1 MPICTFY
8 CDIGKQECKFF
19 GGKGLDYSSID
30 FLQDLFEREREI
42 REAPNT
48 SALAKVITV
57 RSQAVLGFKDA
68 VFCAGSSAQKMRAQ
82 AASNSDLVDPS
93 SPVLTWVEELCALH
107 SSQLENGINFVASPD
122 NDIKGKNLLPKH
134 ILFVPLQSKN
144 QGLLG
149 CLVLTRTAK
158 FSQNDILFINHLAG
172 TIGHA
177 LAIFSRKPNP
187 ILDIGMARLAT
198 FIVVTLFLL
207 SVFPMHLTTLAPAE
221 VVAYQPEII
230 KAPIDGVIDEITV
243 TPNTHVG
250 PGSLL
255 ARLNNHNLKAV
266 YDEVA
271 QKTLLAESR
280 ISNPQG
286 KRASEELRSDL
297 EKSRARMESAEE
309 RLVQTDIRA
318 ETSGIAIVK
327 APGEWIGRPVKAG
340 EKILEIANPKE
351 VELVLEI
358 PAEDADLI
366 SQNSKVRIFLD
377 RRPFS
382 PLTANVI
389 DNSLV
394 PKKNKSNETHYTF
407 KARLDEGVPPPS
419 IGQRGVARVYGERS
433 SLLFFIFREQMKFSR
448 NTLRP

>member
-1 MPICTFY
+1 M
-8 CDIGKQECKFF
+8 
-19 GGKGLDYSSID
+19 DYSSID
-30 FLQDLFEREREI
+30 FLQDLFELEHEI

-134 ILFVPLQSKN
+134 VLFVPLQSKN

-149 CLVLTRTAK
+149 CLVFTRTAK
-158 FSQNDILFINHLAG
+158 FSQHDILFINHLAG

-266 YDEVA
+266 YDDVA

-286 KRASEELRSDL
+286 KRVSEELRSDL

-309 RLVQTDIRA
+309 RLLQTDIRA

-340 EKILEIANPKE
+340 EKILEIANPRE

-394 PKKNKSNETHYTF
+394 PKKNKSNETYYTF

-433 SLLFFIFREQMKFSR
+433 SLLFFIFREQMRFYR
-448 NTLRP
+448 NTFRP

>member
-1 MPICTFY
+1 M
-8 CDIGKQECKFF
+8 
-19 GGKGLDYSSID
+19 DYSSID
-30 FLQDLFEREREI
+30 FLQDLFELEREI
-42 REAPNT
+42 REAPNP

-207 SVFPMHLTTLAPAE
+207 SVFPMHLTTLAPAK

-266 YDEVA
+266 YDDVA

-286 KRASEELRSDL
+286 KRVSEELRSDL

-309 RLVQTDIRA
+309 RLLQTDIRA

-340 EKILEIANPKE
+340 EKILEIANPRE

-394 PKKNKSNETHYTF
+394 PKKNKSNKT
-407 KARLDEGVPPPS
+407 
-419 IGQRGVARVYGERS
+419 
-433 SLLFFIFREQMKFSR
+433 
-448 NTLRP
+448 

>member
-1 MPICTFY
+1 M
-8 CDIGKQECKFF
+8 
-19 GGKGLDYSSID
+19 DYSSID
-30 FLQDLFEREREI
+30 FLQDLFELEREI
-42 REAPNT
+42 REAPNP

-134 ILFVPLQSKN
+134 VLFVPLQSKN

-149 CLVLTRTAK
+149 CLVFTRTVK
-158 FSQNDILFINHLAG
+158 FSQHDILFINHLAG

-187 ILDIGMARLAT
+187 ILDIGMAQLAT
-198 FIVVTLFLL
+198 FIVVTFFLL

-266 YDEVA
+266 YDDVA

-286 KRASEELRSDL
+286 KRVSEELRSDL

-309 RLVQTDIRA
+309 RLLQTDIRA

-340 EKILEIANPKE
+340 EKILEIANPRE

-394 PKKNKSNETHYTF
+394 PKKNKSNETYYTF

-433 SLLFFIFREQMKFSR
+433 SLLFFIFREQMKFYR
-448 NTLRP
+448 NTFRP

>member
-1 MPICTFY
+1 M
-8 CDIGKQECKFF
+8 
-19 GGKGLDYSSID
+19 DYSSID
-30 FLQDLFEREREI
+30 FLQDLFELEREI

-149 CLVLTRTAK
+149 CLVFTRTAK
-158 FSQNDILFINHLAG
+158 FSQHDILFINHLAS

-286 KRASEELRSDL
+286 KRVSEELRSDL
-297 EKSRARMESAEE
+297 EESRARMESAEE
-309 RLVQTDIRA
+309 RLLQTDIRA

-351 VELVLEI
+351 VELVLKI

-366 SQNSKVRIFLD
+366 SQNSKVRIFFD

-382 PLTANVI
+382 PLTANVKKS
-389 DNSLV
+389 SLV
-394 PKKNKSNETHYTF
+394 PENSKSNGTYYTF
-407 KARLDEGVPPPS
+407 RARFDEGVPLPT
-419 IGQRGVARVYGERS
+419 IGQRGVARVYGERA
-433 SLLFFIFREQMKFSR
+433 SLLFFIFREQMKFYR
-448 NTLRP
+448 NTFRP

>member
-1 MPICTFY
+1 M
-8 CDIGKQECKFF
+8 
-19 GGKGLDYSSID
+19 DYPSIE
-30 FLQDLFEREREI
+30 FMQALFELEREI
-42 REAPNT
+42 REAPDT
-48 SALAKVITV
+48 DALAKAITV

-68 VFCAGSSAQKMRAQ
+68 IFCAGSSARKMRAQ

-107 SSQLENGINFVASPD
+107 SSQLENGRTFVASAD
-122 NDIKGKNLLPKH
+122 NHIQGKNLLPKNV
-134 ILFVPLQSKN
+134 LFVPLQSN
-144 QGLLG
+144 DHGLLG
-149 CLVLTRTAK
+149 CLVFTRTAR
-158 FSQNDILFINHLAG
+158 FSQHDTLLINHLAG
-172 TIGHA
+172 SVAHA
-177 LAIFSRKPNP
+177 LSIFSRKPNP
-187 ILDIGMARLAT
+187 ILGIGFARLAA
-198 FIVVTLFLL
+198 FIVVAFFLL

-243 TPNTHVG
+243 APNTEVG

-255 ARLNNHNLKAV
+255 ARLNNHNLRAV
-266 YDEVA
+266 YDDIA
-271 QKTLLAESR
+271 QKTLLAERR
-280 ISNPQG
+280 ISNTKG
-286 KRASEELRSDL
+286 KRVSEELRSEL
-297 EKSRARMESAEE
+297 EESRSRMESAEK
-309 RLVQTDIRA
+309 RLLQTDIRA

-340 EKILEIANPKE
+340 EKILEIANPRE

-377 RRPFS
+377 RRPFN

-389 DNSLV
+389 DTSLV
-394 PKKNKSNETHYTF
+394 PEKSKSNGTYYTF
-407 KARLDEGVPPPS
+407 RARFDEGVPPPP

-448 NTLRP
+448 NTFRP

>member
-1 MPICTFY
+1 M
-8 CDIGKQECKFF
+8 
-19 GGKGLDYSSID
+19 DYPSIE
-30 FLQDLFEREREI
+30 FMQALFELEREI
-42 REAPNT
+42 REAPDT
-48 SALAKVITV
+48 DALAKVITV
-57 RSQAVLGFKDA
+57 RSQAVLGFKDV
-68 VFCAGSSAQKMRAQ
+68 VFCAGASARKMRAQ
-82 AASNSDLVDPS
+82 AASNAALIDPS

-107 SSQLENGINFVASPD
+107 SSQLENGSTFVASAD
-122 NDIKGKNLLPKH
+122 SLVQVKNFLPKH
-134 ILFVPLQSKN
+134 VLFVPLQSKN

-149 CLVLTRTAK
+149 CLVFTQTAR
-158 FSQNDILFINHLAG
+158 FSQHDILFINHLAG

-187 ILDIGMARLAT
+187 ILGIGMARLAT

-207 SVFPMHLTTLAPAE
+207 SVFPMQLTTLAPAE

-243 TPNTHVG
+243 APNTQVG

-266 YDEVA
+266 YDDVA

-280 ISNPQG
+280 ISNTQG
-286 KRASEELRSDL
+286 KRVSEELRSDL

-309 RLVQTDIRA
+309 RLLQTDIRA

-340 EKILEIANPKE
+340 EKILEIANPRE

-377 RRPFS
+377 RRPFN

-389 DNSLV
+389 DSSLV
-394 PKKNKSNETHYTF
+394 PEKSKSNGTYYTF
-407 KARLDEGVPPPS
+407 RARFDEGVPPPP
-419 IGQRGVARVYGERS
+419 IGQRGVARIYGERS

-448 NTLRP
+448 NTFRP

>member
-1 MPICTFY
+1 M
-8 CDIGKQECKFF
+8 
-19 GGKGLDYSSID
+19 DYPSIE
-30 FLQDLFEREREI
+30 FMQALFELEREI
-42 REAPNT
+42 REAPDT
-48 SALAKVITV
+48 DALAKVITV
-57 RSQAVLGFKDA
+57 RSQTVLGFKDA
-68 VFCAGSSAQKMRAQ
+68 VFCAGASARKMRAQ
-82 AASNSDLVDPS
+82 AASNAALIDPS

-122 NDIKGKNLLPKH
+122 NHIKGRNLLPKH
-134 ILFVPLQSKN
+134 VLFVPLQSKN
-144 QGLLG
+144 QELLG
-149 CLVLTRTAK
+149 CLVFTRTAK

-198 FIVVTLFLL
+198 FIVVTLFLF

-221 VVAYQPEII
+221 VVAYKPEII

-266 YDEVA
+266 YDDVA

-286 KRASEELRSDL
+286 KLVSEELRSDL

-309 RLVQTDIRA
+309 RLLQTDIRA

-340 EKILEIANPKE
+340 EKILEIANPRE

-377 RRPFS
+377 RRPFN

-389 DNSLV
+389 DSSLV
-394 PKKNKSNETHYTF
+394 PEKSKSNGTYYTF
-407 KARLDEGVPPPS
+407 RARFDEGVPPPP

-448 NTLRP
+448 NTFRP

>member
-1 MPICTFY
+1 M
-8 CDIGKQECKFF
+8 
-19 GGKGLDYSSID
+19 DYSSID
-30 FLQDLFEREREI
+30 FLQDLFELEREI

-134 ILFVPLQSKN
+134 VLFVPLQSKN

-149 CLVLTRTAK
+149 CLVFTRTAK
-158 FSQNDILFINHLAG
+158 FSQHDILFINHLAS

-177 LAIFSRKPNP
+177 LAIFSRKPNA

-286 KRASEELRSDL
+286 KRVSEELRSDL

-309 RLVQTDIRA
+309 RLLQTDIRA

-394 PKKNKSNETHYTF
+394 PKKNKSNETYYTF
-407 KARLDEGVPPPS
+407 KASLDEGVPPPS

-433 SLLFFIFREQMKFSR
+433 SLLFFIFREQMKFYR
-448 NTLRP
+448 NIFRP

>member
-1 MPICTFY
+1 M
-8 CDIGKQECKFF
+8 
-19 GGKGLDYSSID
+19 DYPSIE
-30 FLQDLFEREREI
+30 FMQALFELEREI
-42 REAPNT
+42 REAPDT
-48 SALAKVITV
+48 DALAKVITV
-57 RSQAVLGFKDA
+57 RSQAVLGFKDV
-68 VFCAGSSAQKMRAQ
+68 VFCAGASARKMRAQ
-82 AASNSDLVDPS
+82 AASNAALIDPS

-107 SSQLENGINFVASPD
+107 SSQLENGSTFVASAD
-122 NDIKGKNLLPKH
+122 SRVQVKNFLPKH
-134 ILFVPLQSKN
+134 VLFVPLKSKN
-144 QGLLG
+144 QELLG
-149 CLVLTRTAK
+149 CLVFTQTAR
-158 FSQNDILFINHLAG
+158 FSQHDMLFINHLAG

-177 LAIFSRKPNP
+177 LAIFSRKLNP
-187 ILDIGMARLAT
+187 ILGIGMARLAT

-207 SVFPMHLTTLAPAE
+207 SVFPMQLTTLAPAE
-221 VVAYQPEII
+221 VVAYQSEII

-243 TPNTHVG
+243 APNTQVG

-266 YDEVA
+266 YDDVA

-280 ISNPQG
+280 TSHTQG
-286 KRASEELRSDL
+286 KRVSEELKSDL

-309 RLVQTDIRA
+309 RLLQTDIRA

-340 EKILEIANPKE
+340 EKILEIANPRE

-366 SQNSKVRIFLD
+366 SQKSKVRIFLD
-377 RRPFS
+377 RRPFN

-389 DNSLV
+389 DSSLV
-394 PKKNKSNETHYTF
+394 PEKRKANGTYYTF
-407 KARLDEGVPPPS
+407 RARFDEGVPPPT
-419 IGQRGVARVYGERS
+419 IGQRGVARIYGERS

-448 NTLRP
+448 NTFRP

>member
-1 MPICTFY
+1 M
-8 CDIGKQECKFF
+8 
-19 GGKGLDYSSID
+19 DYSSID
-30 FLQDLFEREREI
+30 FLQDLFELEREI

-149 CLVLTRTAK
+149 CLVFTRTTK
-158 FSQNDILFINHLAG
+158 FSQHDILFINHLAG

-309 RLVQTDIRA
+309 RLLQTDIRA

-382 PLTANVI
+382 PLTANVKKS
-389 DNSLV
+389 SLV
-394 PKKNKSNETHYTF
+394 PENSKSNGTYYTF
-407 KARLDEGVPPPS
+407 RARFDEGVPPPT
-419 IGQRGVARVYGERS
+419 IGQRGVARVYGERA
-433 SLLFFIFREQMKFSR
+433 SLLFFIFREQMKFYR
-448 NTLRP
+448 NTFRP

>member
-1 MPICTFY
+1 M
-8 CDIGKQECKFF
+8 
-19 GGKGLDYSSID
+19 DYSSIE
-30 FLQDLFEREREI
+30 FMQALFELEREI

-48 SALAKVITV
+48 DAVAKIITI

-68 VFCAGSSAQKMRAQ
+68 IFCAGSSAQKMRAQ
-82 AASNSDLVDPS
+82 AASNSDLVDPT

-107 SSQLENGINFVASPD
+107 SSQLENGSIFLASAD
-122 NDIKGKNLLPKH
+122 SHIKGKNLLPKH

-144 QGLLG
+144 RGLLG
-149 CLVLTRTAK
+149 CLVFSRTAR
-158 FSQNDILFINHLAG
+158 FSQHDTLLINHVAG
-172 TIGHA
+172 SVAHA
-177 LAIFSRKPNP
+177 LSIFSRKPNP
-187 ILDIGMARLAT
+187 ILGIGLARLAAFT
-198 FIVVTLFLL
+198 VVTLFLL

-243 TPNTHVG
+243 APNTQVG

-266 YDEVA
+266 YDDIA
-271 QKTLLAESR
+271 QKTLLAERR
-280 ISNPQG
+280 ISNTQG
-286 KRASEELRSDL
+286 KRVSEELRSDL
-297 EKSRARMESAEE
+297 EESRARMETAEE
-309 RLVQTDIRA
+309 RLLQTDIRA

-327 APGEWIGRPVKAG
+327 VPSEWIGRPVKAG
-340 EKILEIANPKE
+340 EKILEIANPRE

-366 SQNSKVRIFLD
+366 SQNSKVKIFLD
-377 RRPFS
+377 RRPFN

-389 DNSLV
+389 DSSLV
-394 PKKNKSNETHYTF
+394 AKKSKSNETYYTF
-407 KARLDEGVPPPS
+407 RARFGEGEPPPP
-419 IGQRGVARVYGERS
+419 IGQRGIARVYGERS

-448 NTLRP
+448 NTFRP

>member
-1 MPICTFY
+1 M
-8 CDIGKQECKFF
+8 
-19 GGKGLDYSSID
+19 DYPSIE
-30 FLQDLFEREREI
+30 FMQALFELEREI
-42 REAPNT
+42 REAPDT
-48 SALAKVITV
+48 DALAKVITV
-57 RSQAVLGFKDA
+57 RSQAVLGFKDV
-68 VFCAGSSAQKMRAQ
+68 VFCAGASARKMRAQ
-82 AASNSDLVDPS
+82 AASNAALIDPS

-107 SSQLENGINFVASPD
+107 SSQLENGSTFVASAD
-122 NDIKGKNLLPKH
+122 SRVQVKNFLPKH
-134 ILFVPLQSKN
+134 VLFVPLKSKN
-144 QGLLG
+144 QELLG
-149 CLVLTRTAK
+149 CLVFTQTAR
-158 FSQNDILFINHLAG
+158 FSQHDMLFINHLAG

-177 LAIFSRKPNP
+177 LSIFSRKLNP
-187 ILDIGMARLAT
+187 ILGIGMARLAT

-207 SVFPMHLTTLAPAE
+207 SVFPMQLTTLAPAE

-243 TPNTHVG
+243 APNTQVG

-266 YDEVA
+266 YDDVA

-280 ISNPQG
+280 TSNTQG
-286 KRASEELRSDL
+286 KRVSEELKSDL
-297 EKSRARMESAEE
+297 KKSRARMESAEE
-309 RLVQTDIRA
+309 RLLQTDIRA

-340 EKILEIANPKE
+340 EKILEIANPRE

-377 RRPFS
+377 RRPFN

-389 DNSLV
+389 DSSLV
-394 PKKNKSNETHYTF
+394 PEKRKANGTYYTF
-407 KARLDEGVPPPS
+407 RARFDEGVPPPP
-419 IGQRGVARVYGERS
+419 IGQRGVARIYGERS

-448 NTLRP
+448 NTFRP

>member
-1 MPICTFY
+1 M
-8 CDIGKQECKFF
+8 
-19 GGKGLDYSSID
+19 DYPSIE
-30 FLQDLFEREREI
+30 FMQALFELEREI
-42 REAPNT
+42 REAPDT
-48 SALAKVITV
+48 DALAKVITI
-57 RSQAVLGFKDA
+57 RSQAILGFKDA
-68 VFCAGSSAQKMRAQ
+68 IFCGGSSARKMRAQ

-107 SSQLENGINFVASPD
+107 SSQLENGSTFVASAD
-122 NDIKGKNLLPKH
+122 NHTQVKNLLPKH
-134 ILFVPLQSKN
+134 VLFVPLRSN
-144 QGLLG
+144 DHGLLG
-149 CLVLTRTAK
+149 CLVFTRTAR
-158 FSQNDILFINHLAG
+158 FSRHDTLLINHLAG

-177 LAIFSRKPNP
+177 LAIFYKKPNP
-187 ILDIGMARLAT
+187 ILGIGMARLAT
-198 FIVVTLFLL
+198 FIVATLLLL
-207 SVFPMHLTTLAPAE
+207 SVFPMQLTALAPAQ

-230 KAPIDGVIDEITV
+230 KAPFDGVIDEITV
-243 TPNTHVG
+243 APNTQVG

-255 ARLNNHNLKAV
+255 ARLNNHSLKAV
-266 YDEVA
+266 YDDIA
-271 QKTLLAESR
+271 KKTLLAESR
-280 ISNPQG
+280 ISDTQG
-286 KRASEELRSDL
+286 KRVSEELRSDL

-309 RLVQTDIRA
+309 RLLQTDIRA

-377 RRPFS
+377 RWPFN

-389 DNSLV
+389 DSSLASEN
-394 PKKNKSNETHYTF
+394 NKSNRTYYTF
-407 KARLDEGVPPPS
+407 RARFDEGVPPPT

-448 NTLRP
+448 KTFRP

>member
-1 MPICTFY
+1 MS
-8 CDIGKQECKFF
+8 FF
-19 GGKGLDYSSID
+19 GGKSLDYSSID
-30 FLQDLFEREREI
+30 FLQDLFELEREI

-68 VFCAGSSAQKMRAQ
+68 VFCAGSSARKMRAQ

-122 NDIKGKNLLPKH
+122 NHIKGKNLLPKH
-134 ILFVPLQSKN
+134 VLFVPLQSKN

-149 CLVLTRTAK
+149 CLVFTRTAK
-158 FSQNDILFINHLAG
+158 FSQYDILFINHLAG

-207 SVFPMHLTTLAPAE
+207 SVFPMYLTTLAPAE
-221 VVAYQPEII
+221 VIAYQPEII

-243 TPNTHVG
+243 TPNTYVG

-266 YDEVA
+266 YDDLA

-280 ISNPQG
+280 ISNTEG
-286 KRASEELRSDL
+286 KRLSEELRSDL

-309 RLVQTDIRA
+309 RLLQTDIRA
-318 ETSGIAIVK
+318 ETSGLAIVK
-327 APGEWIGRPVKAG
+327 APDKWIGRPVKAG
-340 EKILEIANPKE
+340 EKILEIANPRE

-377 RRPFS
+377 RRPFN
-382 PLTANVI
+382 PLRANVI
-389 DNSLV
+389 DSSLV
-394 PKKNKSNETHYTF
+394 SKKSKSNRTFYTF
-407 KARLDEGVPPPS
+407 RARFDEGVPPPP
-419 IGQRGVARVYGERS
+419 IGQRGIARVYGERS
-433 SLLFFIFREQMKFSR
+433 SLLFFLFRELMKFSR
-448 NTLRP
+448 NTFRT

>member
-1 MPICTFY
+1 M
-8 CDIGKQECKFF
+8 
-19 GGKGLDYSSID
+19 DYSSID
-30 FLQDLFEREREI
+30 FLQDLFELEREI

-134 ILFVPLQSKN
+134 VLFVPLQSKN

-158 FSQNDILFINHLAG
+158 FSRHDILFINHLAG

-266 YDEVA
+266 YDDVA
-271 QKTLLAESR
+271 QKTLLAESK

-286 KRASEELRSDL
+286 KRVSEELRSDL

-309 RLVQTDIRA
+309 RLLQTDIRA

-327 APGEWIGRPVKAG
+327 APSEWIGRPVKAG
-340 EKILEIANPKE
+340 EKILEIADPRK
-351 VELVLEI
+351 VELVIEI

-366 SQNSKVRIFLD
+366 SQNSKVKIFLD
-377 RRPFS
+377 RRPFN
-382 PLTANVI
+382 PLTGNVI
-389 DNSLV
+389 DSSLV
-394 PKKNKSNETHYTF
+394 PKKNKSNETYYTF

-419 IGQRGVARVYGERS
+419 IGERGVARVYGERS

-448 NTLRP
+448 NTLGP

>member
-1 MPICTFY
+1 M
-8 CDIGKQECKFF
+8 E
-19 GGKGLDYSSID
+19 YSSID
-30 FLQDLFEREREI
+30 FLQDLFELEREI

-48 SALAKVITV
+48 NALAKVITV
-57 RSQAVLGFKDA
+57 QSQAVLGFKDA

-266 YDEVA
+266 YDDVA

-280 ISNPQG
+280 ISNTQG
-286 KRASEELRSDL
+286 KRVSEELRSDL

-309 RLVQTDIRA
+309 RLLQTDIRA

-340 EKILEIANPKE
+340 EKILEIANPRE

-382 PLTANVI
+382 PLTANVKKS
-389 DNSLV
+389 SLV
-394 PKKNKSNETHYTF
+394 PENSKSNGTYYTF
-407 KARLDEGVPPPS
+407 RARFDEGVPLPT
-419 IGQRGVARVYGERS
+419 IGQRGVARVYGERA
-433 SLLFFIFREQMKFSR
+433 SLLFFIFREQMKFYR
-448 NTLRP
+448 NTFRP

>member
-1 MPICTFY
+1 M
-8 CDIGKQECKFF
+8 
-19 GGKGLDYSSID
+19 DYSSID
-30 FLQDLFEREREI
+30 FLQDLFELEREI

-149 CLVLTRTAK
+149 CLVFTRTTK
-158 FSQNDILFINHLAG
+158 FSQHDILFINHLAG

-207 SVFPMHLTTLAPAE
+207 SVFPMQLTTLAPAE

-309 RLVQTDIRA
+309 RLLQTDIRA

-382 PLTANVI
+382 PLTANVKKS
-389 DNSLV
+389 SLV
-394 PKKNKSNETHYTF
+394 PENSKSNGTYYTF
-407 KARLDEGVPPPS
+407 RARFDEGVPPPT
-419 IGQRGVARVYGERS
+419 IGQRGVARVYGERA
-433 SLLFFIFREQMKFSR
+433 SLLFFIFREQMKFYR
-448 NTLRP
+448 NTFRP

>member
-1 MPICTFY
+1 VS
-8 CDIGKQECKFF
+8 FF

-30 FLQDLFEREREI
+30 FLQDLFELEREI
-42 REAPNT
+42 REASNPST
-48 SALAKVITV
+48 LAKVITV

-82 AASNSDLVDPS
+82 ADSNSDLVDPS
-93 SPVLTWVEELCALH
+93 SPVLTWVEELCAVH

-134 ILFVPLQSKN
+134 VLFVPLQSKN

-243 TPNTHVG
+243 TPNTQVG

-266 YDEVA
+266 YDDVA

-286 KRASEELRSDL
+286 KRVSEELRSDL

-309 RLVQTDIRA
+309 RLLQTDIRA

-340 EKILEIANPKE
+340 EKILEIANPRE

-377 RRPFS
+377 RSPFS

-394 PKKNKSNETHYTF
+394 PKKNKSNETYYTF
-407 KARLDEGVPPPS
+407 RARFDEGVPTPP

-433 SLLFFIFREQMKFSR
+433 SLLFFIFREQMKFYR
-448 NTLRP
+448 NTFRP

>member
-1 MPICTFY
+1 M
-8 CDIGKQECKFF
+8 
-19 GGKGLDYSSID
+19 DYPSIE
-30 FLQDLFEREREI
+30 FMQALFELEREI
-42 REAPNT
+42 REAPDT
-48 SALAKVITV
+48 DALAKVITV
-57 RSQAVLGFKDA
+57 RSQAVLGFKDV
-68 VFCAGSSAQKMRAQ
+68 VFCAGASARKMRAQ
-82 AASNSDLVDPS
+82 AASNAALIDPS

-107 SSQLENGINFVASPD
+107 SSQLENGSTFVASAD
-122 NDIKGKNLLPKH
+122 SRVQVKNFLPKH
-134 ILFVPLQSKN
+134 VLFVPLKSKN
-144 QGLLG
+144 QELLG
-149 CLVLTRTAK
+149 CLVFTQTAR
-158 FSQNDILFINHLAG
+158 FSQHDMLFINHLAG

-177 LAIFSRKPNP
+177 LAIFSRKLNP
-187 ILDIGMARLAT
+187 ILGIGMARLAT

-207 SVFPMHLTTLAPAE
+207 SVFPMQLTTLAPAE

-243 TPNTHVG
+243 APNTQVG

-266 YDEVA
+266 YDDVA

-280 ISNPQG
+280 TSNTQG
-286 KRASEELRSDL
+286 KRVSEELRSDL

-309 RLVQTDIRA
+309 RLLQTDIRA

-340 EKILEIANPKE
+340 EKILEIANPRE

-377 RRPFS
+377 RRPFN

-389 DNSLV
+389 DTSLV
-394 PKKNKSNETHYTF
+394 PEKSKSNGTYYTF
-407 KARLDEGVPPPS
+407 RARFDEGVPPPP
-419 IGQRGVARVYGERS
+419 IGQRGVARIYGERS

-448 NTLRP
+448 NTFRP

>member
-1 MPICTFY
+1 
-8 CDIGKQECKFF
+8 
-19 GGKGLDYSSID
+19 
-30 FLQDLFEREREI
+30 
-42 REAPNT
+42 
-48 SALAKVITV
+48 
-57 RSQAVLGFKDA
+57 
-68 VFCAGSSAQKMRAQ
+68 
-82 AASNSDLVDPS
+82 
-93 SPVLTWVEELCALH
+93 
-107 SSQLENGINFVASPD
+107 
-122 NDIKGKNLLPKH
+122 
-134 ILFVPLQSKN
+134 
-144 QGLLG
+144 
-149 CLVLTRTAK
+149 
-158 FSQNDILFINHLAG
+158 
-172 TIGHA
+172 
-177 LAIFSRKPNP
+177 
-187 ILDIGMARLAT
+187 MARLAT

-207 SVFPMHLTTLAPAE
+207 SVFPMQLTTLAPAE

-243 TPNTHVG
+243 APNTQVG

-266 YDEVA
+266 YDDVA

-280 ISNPQG
+280 ISNTQG
-286 KRASEELRSDL
+286 KRVSEELRSDL

-309 RLVQTDIRA
+309 RLLQTDIRA

-340 EKILEIANPKE
+340 EKILEIANPRE

-377 RRPFS
+377 RRPFN

-389 DNSLV
+389 DSSLV
-394 PKKNKSNETHYTF
+394 PEKSKSNGTYYTF
-407 KARLDEGVPPPS
+407 RARFDEGVPPPP

-448 NTLRP
+448 NTFRP

>member
-1 MPICTFY
+1 M
-8 CDIGKQECKFF
+8 E
-19 GGKGLDYSSID
+19 YSSID
-30 FLQDLFEREREI
+30 FLQDLFELEREI

-266 YDEVA
+266 YDDVA

-286 KRASEELRSDL
+286 KRVSEELRSDL

-309 RLVQTDIRA
+309 RLLQTDIRA

-351 VELVLEI
+351 VELVLKI

-382 PLTANVI
+382 PLTANVKKS
-389 DNSLV
+389 SLV
-394 PKKNKSNETHYTF
+394 PENSKSNGTYYTF
-407 KARLDEGVPPPS
+407 RARFDEGVPLPT
-419 IGQRGVARVYGERS
+419 IGQRGVARVYGERA
-433 SLLFFIFREQMKFSR
+433 SLLFFIFREQMKFYR
-448 NTLRP
+448 NTFRP